1 MRVVVTKGND
11 SSHLHN
17 FHRITNLITV
27 LVIVCGNPF
36 NKFLKEKAMKQQA
49 RLVRMLG
56 LLIAAMLFVG
66 ACVAPAPAEAPAADE
81 SGETTAASEAESA
94 AAGGYVIGVSN
105 TLVGN
110 GWREQMICAIKAE
123 ASASGLV
130 DNVVVVNRNGGPTE
144 QIADL
149 EGLIS
154 QGVDAIILNPTDRE
168 GLNAVIEA
176 AIEQGIVVVAVD
188 QAVTAEGAYVVT
200 NDQTAYA
207 EVGATWLFEKLGGSG
222 NVVEMRGI
230 DGVPAD
236 TDRHNGFLA
245 ALEAYPDITV
255 IAEPFTG
262 WDPSTGAQQALDLI
276 TTQEVDGIWTSG
288 VDYTVVEQFSAANVP
303 YVPIVGADNNGFIQ
317 QLIQLADQG
326 LVGAAVTNPP
336 AIGAV
341 GVSIALDALTG
352 KEPAHETILT
362 PAVIS
367 TDDPAALEA
376 LYAPDQQP
384 GWSTYVNIDPY
395 THYDGSADVSACK
408 GPGE

>member
-1 MRVVVTKGND
+1 
-11 SSHLHN
+11 
-17 FHRITNLITV
+17 
-27 LVIVCGNPF
+27 
-36 NKFLKEKAMKQQA
+36 MKQGVKWY
-49 RLVRMLG
+49 RILG
-56 LLIAAMLFVG
+56 LLLVLILATTGCVATAPADEG
-66 ACVAPAPAEAPAADE
+66 AAPAPAESEATAPAE
-81 SGETTAASEAESA
+81 EA
-94 AAGGYVIGVSN
+94 AADAPEGGFVIGVSN

-123 ASASGLV
+123 ATASGLV
-130 DNVVVVNRNGGPTE
+130 EQVVVVNRNGGPTE

-168 GLNAVIEA
+168 GLNAVLEA
-176 AIEQGIVVVAVD
+176 AIAQGIVVVAVD

-200 NDQTAYA
+200 NDQVAYA
-207 EVGATWLFEKLGGSG
+207 QLGAEWLFEQLGGSG

-245 ALEAYPDITV
+245 ALENYPDINV
-255 IAEPFTG
+255 VAETFTG

-276 TTQEVDGIWTSG
+276 TTQEIDGIWTSG
-288 VDYTVVEQFSAANVP
+288 TDYTVVEQFQTANVP
-303 YVPIVGADNNGFIQ
+303 FAVIVGADNNGFIG
-317 QLIQLADQG
+317 QLIDLADDG

-341 GVSIALDALTG
+341 GLSIALDALTG
-352 KEPAHETILT
+352 QNPSQETLLT
-362 PAVIS
+362 PALFS
-367 TDDPAALEA
+367 TEDPDTLAS

-384 GWSTYVNIDPY
+384 GWSTYVNIEPY
-395 THYDGSADVSACK
+395 TSYGGSADVSACL